1 VQTALISVVSTAEG
15 HETRL
20 ASNWDGRALP
30 GDDAPR
36 EPFAVPPPP
45 DGYPDLKAFLL
56 GMAGSSPGFRI
67 VGQSLY
73 EALITGDIREALKDA
88 WEKGP
93 VRLLLRF
100 DSDDCNALPWELMRD
115 GTRRIFTDAAQPTAR
130 VAEFYNPDLAPPG
143 LCWPLRVLLVAG
155 TEDGT
160 IDLDMEIYHVR
171 DAFRRV
177 CGLVDF
183 EVLRRPTR
191 AQIRDKC
198 QTLRPHVFHFV
209 GHGDLDDELG
219 GYLRLDQ
226 KVGGAKQW
234 TASDIGDDLSEGR
247 PRLAI
252 LNACHSGEQSERDG
266 TWAAA
271 EGLARLRVPAVISMQ
286 GPIRDDAAQ
295 EFARGLYETLAAGQP
310 LDVAVARARLKITDV
325 AADNRRDYSLPC
337 LILGAPPDRILDL
350 SRDPG
355 TQLTHRPLHTTR
367 YFVDRNIKRRRLWDQ
382 LQSDEPVARRIYA
395 VTGPEH
401 AGKGSLVRWCLGIAA
416 VWGHS
421 VAHVSL
427 EADESVDSVAFL
439 RDLATA
445 LPAIVADQVRISLN
459 EFRDHLDTFER
470 EREERDKANLARD
483 SPRSLYDEIRGI
495 LATAQADPDVMIGI
509 DCVDRIEG
517 GEWSSC
523 AVPGL
528 VQPIA
533 HGEAGPVRLIVTL
546 PDRHSRFTPRDFEDA
561 DVEEIKIPLF
571 PQEEYAELM
580 SQWLRAQ
587 GYLRMSFESTVE
599 NARKQIGSPWD
610 TLHFEGFDTMARALK
625 WTQEE

>member
-1 VQTALISVVSTAEG
+1 MAD
-15 HETRL
+15 
-20 ASNWDGRALP
+20 ASS
-30 GDDAPR
+30 
-36 EPFAVPPPP
+36 E
-45 DGYPDLKAFLL
+45 
-56 GMAGSSPGFRI
+56 FRMI
-67 VGQSLY
+67 GQALY
-73 EALITGDIREALKDA
+73 EALITGDIREALKHS

-100 DSDDCNALPWELMRD
+100 DTGKCSALPWELMRD
-115 GTRRIFTDAAQPTAR
+115 DTRRIFTDAAQPAAR
-130 VAEFYNPDLAPPG
+130 VAEFYNPNLAPPG

-155 TEDGT
+155 TEDET
-160 IDLDMEIYHVR
+160 IDLDKEIYHVR

-191 AQIRDKC
+191 EQIRDTC

-209 GHGDLDDELG
+209 GHGDMDDELG

-226 KVGGAKQW
+226 KVGGAKEW

-252 LNACHSGEQSERDG
+252 LNACHSGAQNERDG

-271 EGLARLRVPAVISMQ
+271 EGLARLQVPAVISMQ

-295 EFARGLYETLAAGQP
+295 NFARGLYEALAAGQP
-310 LDVAVARARLKITDV
+310 LDVAVARARLRITDV
-325 AADNRRDYSLPC
+325 AADTRRDYALPC

-350 SRDPG
+350 SQDPG
-355 TQLTHRPLHTTR
+355 ARHTHQPLHTTR
-367 YFVDRNIKRRRLWDQ
+367 YFVNRNAKRRRLWDQ
-382 LQSDEPVARRIYA
+382 VRSDEPTARRIYT
-395 VTGPEH
+395 VTGPQN

-427 EADESVDSVAFL
+427 EEDESVDSVAFL
-439 RDLATA
+439 RELANA
-445 LPAIVADQVRISLN
+445 LPTGVADQVRASLN
-459 EFRDHLDTFER
+459 DFLDHLDRFER
-470 EREERDKANLARD
+470 ERKEGDKAGRPRV
-483 SPRSLYDEIRGI
+483 SPRPLYDEIRCV
-495 LATAQADPDVMIGI
+495 LAAAPARPAVMIGI
-509 DCVDRIEG
+509 DGVDRIER

-528 VQPIA
+528 VLPIA
-533 HGEAGPVRLIVTL
+533 RGEAGPVRLIVTL
-546 PDRHSRFTPRDFEDA
+546 PENDRHSRFTQRDFDDS
-561 DVEEIKIPLF
+561 DVEEIKLSLF
-571 PQEEYAELM
+571 PGEEYAELL

-587 GYLRMSFESTVE
+587 GYKRIRFESTIE
-599 NARKQIGSPWD
+599 TMRKQIGSSWN
-610 TLHFEGFDTMARALK
+610 TIHFETFNSMAQALN
-625 WTQEE
+625 WTPEE